1 MGWTIDFARSR
12 MTCRVLESRALNSA
26 KDRRHPVDEYPD
38 LGAIPSAG
46 RIRYIDS
53 VRIGAPVHKNRHE
66 LPFSDER
73 AHHEIR
79 CMNDAQTA

>member
-1 MGWTIDFARSR
+1 MIVST
-12 MTCRVLESRALNSA
+12 TYRVPESHALDSA
-26 KDRRHPVDEYPD
+26 HDRRHPVDEYPG

-66 LPFSDER
+66 LPFFDER
-73 AHHEIR
+73 KHHEIR